1 MIHQILKVFII
12 KKCIKRKTLH
22 TLKTDSFEFPDN
34 KNIGKLFSKIWTFF
48 PGSSQIEFWFIS
60 NIGNIIPHPQSFP
73 ASQAISV
80 KFPSGHRISLFNATL
95 IMFFIGFPTFFHPH
109 STTRHIYWMHQTICQ
124 SNPIK
129 YIISYIQIII
139 SYWSNRLPVKK
150 LSF

>member
-1 MIHQILKVFII
+1 MIRQILEVFII
-12 KKCIKRKTLH
+12 KKCIKSKTLH

-48 PGSSQIEFWFIS
+48 PGSSQIEFWSIS

-80 KFPSGHRISLFNATL
+80 KFPSGSWFPYLFPL
-95 IMFFIGFPTFFHPH
+95 R
-109 STTRHIYWMHQTICQ
+109 STTRHIYWIHQTICQ
-124 SNPIK
+124 ANPIK

-139 SYWSNRLPVKK
+139 SCWSNRLPIKK